1 MYPIKTFLHISVLA
15 LALQLFCQNAN
26 SQVIPGDNGASAT
39 ASSACI
45 VVIPIGITK
54 IRDMYF
60 GNIISGNAGTVQIS
74 PEGGLPVTTGGV
86 ALQTKNSV
94 FSAASFMVN
103 DGLANNPT
111 IRRYFKGYSITLPS
125 QTVTLS
131 NGRGST
137 MSVGNFTS
145 NSSALGYNG
154 FITGT
159 GYLNIGATL
168 YVNASQSLGQYSS
181 TSPFPVTVNFY

>member
-1 MYPIKTFLHISVLA
+1 
-15 LALQLFCQNAN
+15 
-26 SQVIPGDNGASAT
+26 
-39 ASSACI
+39 
-45 VVIPIGITK
+45 
-54 IRDMYF
+54 MYF
-60 GNIISGNAGTVQIS
+60 GNIISGNAGTIQIS

-125 QTVTLS
+125 QAVTLS

-137 MSVGNFTS
+137 MSVSNFTS

-168 YVNASQSLGQYSS
+168 YVNAAQSLGQYSS